1 MADWKNSVNLPRTDF
16 PMKANLQVAEP
27 AAIARWEAMDLY
39 GQIERARAGRPKYVL
54 HDGPPYANGAVHI
67 GHALNK
73 ILKDFV
79 VKSKSMAGFD
89 APYVPGW
96 DCHGLPIE
104 NQVDKELGSK
114 KRDMSL
120 VDIRRACRAYAE
132 RHVAEQCADFKR
144 LGVFGDWSR
153 PYLTMQYDFQAAIVR
168 ALGRCVEEGLV
179 YKGKKPVY
187 WCISDRTALAEAEVE
202 YALHSSPSI
211 YVEFKRD
218 TRDAEA
224 LAARVPALGGR
235 DVSVLIW
242 TTTPWTIPSNLAIAF
257 HPGFDY
263 AAYDVDGRLVIVAEA
278 LAEATFAKAG
288 RVPGAPVARMKGE
301 VFDRVRFVHPLY
313 ARESLGV
320 LANYVTLEQGT
331 GAVHTAPGH
340 GADDFNTGQRYG
352 LETYAPIG
360 PSGEFLDSVEL
371 FAGLKVWDANPKVV
385 EALRERGALWSSEKH
400 EHQYP
405 HCWRCHKPLI
415 FLATPQWFIQMDH
428 DGYRQKA
435 LEAVSRVEWLPAWGE
450 ERIHNML
457 ANRPDWCISRQRAW
471 GVPIPAVSCATCRVS
486 VLTPA
491 LTSRAADVFL
501 QHGADA
507 WYEHPI
513 EEFLPEHFT
522 CAQCG
527 GTTFERERDILDV
540 WFDSG
545 TSHEAVLAVRPRL
558 QWPADMY
565 LEGSD
570 QYRGWFH
577 SSLLVALA
585 TRGEAPY
592 RSVITHG
599 FVVDEEGRK
608 MSKSRGNNVVPQ
620 QVIEQSGAEVLRLW
634 VAMVD
639 YTEEVRL
646 GKQVLARTVEAY
658 RKIRNT
664 LRYLAANMYDFD
676 PATDLVPQAD
686 LLDVDRYA
694 LARYAD
700 ATVKMRAAYER
711 FDFQTIFHEI
721 NHLTVVDLSAFY
733 FDVSKDRLYTFGAAS
748 LARRSAQSAMYLIA
762 DGLARLL
769 APILP
774 VTADELWR
782 VLPGSRE
789 PSVHMALF
797 AEGVEVWQDEALVR
811 RYATRLEIRDLVNAK
826 LEEQRQA
833 KVIGTSLEASVTLA
847 GTGRFA
853 DALNG
858 LGPDEIAAFC
868 IVSDV
873 AVVAATTDEPAD
885 SLVVTVLRA
894 GGEKCQRCWRY
905 VAGVAGTAATE
916 GLCDRCIDALGLGSD
931 AA

>member
-39 GQIERARAGRPKYVL
+39 GQIAKARAGRPKYVL
-54 HDGPPYANGAVHI
+54 HDGPPYANGQVHI

-73 ILKDFV
+73 TLKDFV

-104 NQVDKELGSK
+104 TQVDKELGSK

-120 VDIRRACRAYAE
+120 ADIRRACRAYAE

-144 LGVFGDWSR
+144 LAVFGDWDH
-153 PYLTMQYDFQAAIVR
+153 PYLTMQFEFQAAIVR

-202 YALHSSPSI
+202 YASHTSPSI
-211 YVEFKRD
+211 YVEFKLD
-218 TRDAEA
+218 ARDADA
-224 LAARVPALGGR
+224 LTAGVPALAGR

-257 HPGFDY
+257 QPGFDY
-263 AAYDVDGRLVIVAEA
+263 AAYEVDGRAVIVAES

-288 RVPGAPVARMKGE
+288 RVPGEPVARMKGS
-301 VFDRVRFVHPLY
+301 VFEGLRFVHPLY
-313 ARESLGV
+313 GRESLGV
-320 LANYVTLEQGT
+320 LADYVTLEQGT

-352 LETYAPIG
+352 LDTYAPIG
-360 PSGEFLDSVEL
+360 PSGEFLESVEL

-385 EALRERGALWSSEKH
+385 EALRERGALWFTEKH

-415 FLATPQWFIQMDH
+415 FLATPQWFIEMDH
-428 DGYRQKA
+428 AGYRDQA
-435 LEAVSRVEWLPAWGE
+435 LEAVTGVQWLPAWGE

-457 ANRPDWCISRQRAW
+457 ASRPDWCISRQRAW
-471 GVPIPAVSCATCRVS
+471 GVPIPAVTCTTCRES
-486 VLTPA
+486 VLTTG
-491 LTSRAADVFL
+491 LTSRAAEVFL
-501 QHGADA
+501 EHGADA
-507 WYEHPI
+507 WYERPI
-513 EEFLPEHFT
+513 EEFLPEGLT
-522 CAQCG
+522 CSQCHA
-527 GTTFERERDILDV
+527 TEFERERDILDV

-545 TSHEAVLAVRPRL
+545 TSHEAVLAVRPAL

-565 LEGSD
+565 LEGGD
-570 QYRGWFH
+570 QYRGWFQ
-577 SSLLVALA
+577 SSLLVALG
-585 TRGEAPY
+585 TRGRAPY
-592 RSVITHG
+592 KSVITHG
-599 FVVDEEGRK
+599 MVVDEEGRK

-646 GKQVLARTVEAY
+646 GKQILARTVEAY

-664 LRYLAANMYDFD
+664 VRYLAANMYDFD
-676 PATDLVPQAD
+676 PATDMVPHASM
-686 LLDVDRYA
+686 LEVDRYA

-700 ATVKMRAAYER
+700 AATKMRAAYER
-711 FDFQTIFHEI
+711 FDFQSIFHEL
-721 NHLTVVDLSAFY
+721 NRLAVVDLSAFY
-733 FDVSKDRLYTFGAAS
+733 FDVSKDRLYTFGASS
-748 LARRSAQSAMYLIA
+748 LPRRSAQTAMYQMA
-762 DGLARLL
+762 DGLSRLL

-782 VLPGSRE
+782 VLPGERE
-789 PSVHMALF
+789 ASVHVALF
-797 AEGVEVWQDEALVR
+797 ADGVEAWQDEVLVA
-811 RYATRLEIRDLVNAK
+811 RYAARLEIRDLVNAR

-833 KVIGTSLEASVTLA
+833 KVIGTSLEASITLA
-847 GTGRFA
+847 GTGRFS
-853 DALNG
+853 DALES
-858 LGPDEIAAFC
+858 LQPDDLAALC
-868 IVSDV
+868 IVSDA
-873 AVVAATTDEPAD
+873 AVVAAAVDQPED
-885 SLVVTVLRA
+885 SLVVTVSRA

-905 VAGVAGTAATE
+905 VQAIGTAETD
-916 GLCDRCIDALGLGSD
+916 GICSRCADALGLESS

>member
-39 GQIERARAGRPKYVL
+39 GQIARARAGRPKYVL
-54 HDGPPYANGAVHI
+54 HDGPPYANGQIHI

-79 VKSKSMAGFD
+79 VKSRSMAGFD

-104 NQVDKELGSK
+104 LQVDKELGSR
-114 KRDMSL
+114 KREMSL
-120 VDIRRACRAYAE
+120 ADIRRACRDYAE
-132 RHVAEQCADFKR
+132 RHVREQGADFKR
-144 LGVFGDWSR
+144 LAVFGDWDH
-153 PYLTMQYDFQAAIVR
+153 PYLTMQYEYQAAIVR

-202 YALHSSPSI
+202 YETHSSPSI
-211 YVEFKRD
+211 YVEFRLD
-218 TRDAEA
+218 ARDADV
-224 LAARVPALGGR
+224 LARRVPGLAGR
-235 DVSVLIW
+235 EISVLIW
-242 TTTPWTIPSNLAIAF
+242 TTTPWTIPSNLAVAF
-257 HPGFDY
+257 QPGFDY
-263 AAYDVDGRLVIVAEA
+263 AAYEVDGRLVVVAEA

-288 RVPGAPVARMKGE
+288 RAPGEPVARMKGE
-301 VFDRVRFVHPLY
+301 VFDRLRFVHPLY
-313 ARESLGV
+313 DRESLGV
-320 LANYVTLEQGT
+320 LADYVTLEQGT
-331 GAVHTAPGH
+331 GVVHTAPGH

-371 FAGLKVWDANPKVV
+371 FAGLKVWDANPRVV
-385 EALRERGALWSSEKH
+385 EALRERGALWFTETY
-400 EHQYP
+400 EHSYP

-415 FLATPQWFIQMDH
+415 FLATPQWFIAMDH
-428 DGYRQKA
+428 QGYREQA
-435 LEAVSRVEWLPAWGE
+435 LEAVTKVQWLPAWGE
-450 ERIHNML
+450 QRIHNML

-471 GVPIPAVSCATCRVS
+471 GVPIPAVTCTGCRES
-486 VLTPA
+486 ILSTDLT
-491 LTSRAADVFL
+491 TRAAEVFRE
-501 QHGADA
+501 HGADA
-507 WYEHPI
+507 WYERPI
-513 EEFLPEHFT
+513 EDFLPAGLS
-522 CAQCG
+522 CAHCG
-527 GTTFERERDILDV
+527 GSTFERERDILDV

-545 TSHEAVLAVRPRL
+545 TSHEGVLAVRPEL

-577 SSLLVALA
+577 SSLLVALG
-585 TRGEAPY
+585 TRGQAPY
-592 RSVITHG
+592 RAVITHG
-599 FVVDEEGRK
+599 FVVDEQGRK

-634 VAMVD
+634 VSMVD

-646 GKQVLARTVEAY
+646 GKQILARTVEAY

-664 LRYLAANMYDFD
+664 LRYLAANLYDFD
-676 PATDLVPQAD
+676 PTSDLVPHEG
-686 LLDVDRYA
+686 LLEVDRYA

-700 ATVKMRAAYER
+700 AATTMREAYER
-711 FDFQTIFHEI
+711 FDFQAIFHAV
-721 NHLTVVDLSAFY
+721 NHLAVVDLSAFY
-733 FDVSKDRLYTFGAAS
+733 FDVSKDRLYTFGAMAPG
-748 LARRSAQSAMYLIA
+748 RRSAQTAMYLMA

-782 VLPGSRE
+782 VLPGRRE

-797 AEGVEVWQDEALVR
+797 AEGVEAWRDEALVAH
-811 RYATRLEIRDLVNAK
+811 YGARLELRDLVNAR

-833 KVIGTSLEASVTLA
+833 KVIGTSLEAAITLA
-847 GTGRFA
+847 GTGRYA
-853 DALNG
+853 DALAG
-858 LGPDEIAAFC
+858 LSRDDLAALC
-868 IVSDV
+868 IVSD
-873 AVVAATTDEPAD
+873 ATVAAASAEQPAD
-885 SLVVTVLRA
+885 SLVVTVTRA

-905 VAGVAGTAATE
+905 VPTIGTAASVE
-916 GLCDRCIDALGLGSD
+916 GLCDRCVDALGLGSS